1 MRSQLR
7 RATTVIALATQLH
20 TIASGNMTPSYTVRD
35 GRVRPVYIYSID
47 ISEFAVNKLRDRG
60 TLSVTP
66 IVTNAQDFL
75 VHLKNNLGNLAA
87 PAASVPSG
95 PNGDIDRKTAVQ
107 GHGGDRP

>member
-1 MRSQLR
+1 
-7 RATTVIALATQLH
+7 
-20 TIASGNMTPSYTVRD
+20 MTPSYTVRD

-75 VHLKNNLGNLAA
+75 VHLKSYTGFLFFTR
-87 PAASVPSG
+87 
-95 PNGDIDRKTAVQ
+95 NGTLQACINYDTMFMELLKFYGIEVKGKKVAV
-107 GHGGDRP
+107 